1 MWTLSGILFSL
12 TFPWGKGNRIMRS
25 CSLADAFS
33 QVPLYLRQ
41 TVITVTAIPKDQTS
55 AYTIRQQI
63 TLFSKV
69 NPDVLVHESSHAQV
83 ILPPMRC
90 SCECGSA
97 ASHPWEALRGPDR
110 PLIGLRHMRPPHEGL
125 VCRTAGS
132 PANRHGSR

>member
-41 TVITVTAIPKDQTS
+41 TVITVTAISKDQTS

-83 ILPPMRC
+83 ILPPMLVPV
-90 SCECGSA
+90 SA
-97 ASHPWEALRGPDR
+97 AVQR
-110 PLIGLRHMRPPHEGL
+110 LIPGRHCVAQTVR
-125 VCRTAGS
+125 
-132 PANRHGSR
+132 